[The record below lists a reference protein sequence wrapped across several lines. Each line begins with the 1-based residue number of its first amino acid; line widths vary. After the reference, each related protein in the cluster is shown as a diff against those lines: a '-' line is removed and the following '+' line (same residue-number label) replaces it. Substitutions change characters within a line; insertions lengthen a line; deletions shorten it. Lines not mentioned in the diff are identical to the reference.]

1 MEGIYSRRR
10 HLGRVREFG
19 KYDGLSGRIWERDK
33 RRRSMMSR
41 EEKSKVK
48 GDKGRV
54 ESRGRKVQE
63 K

>member
-1 MEGIYSRRR
+1 
-10 HLGRVREFG
+10 
-19 KYDGLSGRIWERDK
+19 
-33 RRRSMMSR
+33 MMSR

-63 K
+63 KQITREVYGKNFVWVG